1 MTELQHKTCTPCSE
15 GAEPLKGE
23 DVRSRLA
30 QLDGWEAVEEHHLRK
45 EFSFEDFASALSFV
59 NRVGDLAEQQGHH
72 PWIHF
77 TYGKVIVEIYTHKI
91 DGLHENDFILAAKI
105 DELPRS

>member
-1 MTELQHKTCTPCSE
+1 MTELQQKTCTPCSK
-15 GAEPLKGE
+15 GAEPLKG
-23 DVRSRLA
+23 DAIRQRLD

-45 EFSFEDFASALSFV
+45 EFSFPDFVSALNFV

-72 PWIHF
+72 PWIHL
-77 TYGKVIVEIYTHKI
+77 TYGKVIVELHTHKI

-105 DELPRS
+105 DELPQS